1 MATRTDLEQ
10 IAREGVAAYQRGDL
24 RSAFQAFGEV
34 TRSGQASAQ
43 MWLMLAQVASGLGEI
58 VPAQRALDEVLKDDG
73 RNPFALLMRGDLYA
87 AAGDERASV
96 AFYRMGVN
104 ACAALPDLPGDLPQ
118 RRAKAERAIE
128 TANQRFDAH
137 LLGELKAAGH
147 DRLPPRMHEALRIA
161 NGECGVQLQ
170 QPTSFYY
177 PGLPQ
182 RAWYEADDFAWAS
195 AVEAKADAI
204 RTEAEAALAAGAGI
218 APYVTAAADRPSRG
232 HSLLDDARWSA
243 FYLWRDGAPVAG
255 QSERCPEAM
264 AGLASTP
271 MPVIAGRSP
280 MALFSILRPGTHIQ
294 PHHGMLNTR
303 LICHLPLIVPDGCRL
318 RVGNETR
325 AVVPGKLMIFDD
337 SIEHEA
343 WNDGDAVRVVMLF
356 EIWRPE
362 LDASERA
369 ALTAMYQAIGNYGSG

>member
-10 IAREGVAAYQRGDL
+10 MARDGVAAYQRGDL
-24 RSAFQAFGEV
+24 RAAFTAFGEV
-34 TRSGQASAQ
+34 ARSGQASPQ
-43 MWLMLAQVASGLGEI
+43 MWLMLAQAASGLGEI
-58 VPAQRALDEVLKDDG
+58 DPAQRALDEVLKDDG

-104 ACAALPDLPGDLPQ
+104 ACAALPSLPGDLPL
-118 RRAKAERAIE
+118 RLAKAEGAIAA
-128 TANQRFDAH
+128 ANQRFDAH
-137 LLGELKAAGH
+137 LIGALKAAGH
-147 DRLPPRMHEALRIA
+147 DHLPPRMNEALRIA

-182 RAWYEADDFAWAS
+182 RAWYDAADFGWAA
-195 AVEAKADAI
+195 AVEAKAERI
-204 RTEAEAALAAGAGI
+204 RAEAESALAAGAGI

-243 FYLWRDGAPVAG
+243 FYLWRDGAPVVG
-255 QSERCPEAM
+255 QSEHCPEAM
-264 AGLASTP
+264 AGLAGAP

-325 AVVPGKLMIFDD
+325 AVVPGRLMIFDD

>member
-10 IAREGVAAYQRGDL
+10 IARHGVAAYQRGDL
-24 RSAFQAFGEV
+24 RAAFTAFGEV
-34 TRSGQASAQ
+34 TRSGQASPQ
-43 MWLMLAQVASGLGEI
+43 MWLLLAHAASGLGEI
-58 VPAQRALDEVLKDDG
+58 DPAQRALDEVLKDDG

-96 AFYRMGVN
+96 AFYRMGVS
-104 ACAALPDLPGDLPQ
+104 ACAALPSLPGDLPQ
-118 RRAKAERAIE
+118 RRAKAEGAIIA
-128 TANQRFDAH
+128 ANQRFDAH
-137 LLGELKAAGH
+137 LLGALKAAGH
-147 DRLPPRMHEALRIA
+147 DHLPPRMNEALRIA

-182 RAWYEADDFAWAS
+182 RAWHDAADFGWAA
-195 AVEAKADAI
+195 AVEAKAERI
-204 RTEAEAALAAGAGI
+204 RAEAEAALAAGAGI
-218 APYVTAAADRPSRG
+218 TPYVTAAADRPSRG

-255 QSERCPEAM
+255 QSEHCPEAM
-264 AGLASTP
+264 AALASPP
-271 MPVIAGRSP
+271 MPAIAGRSP